1 MNKDLLLID
10 HINYLSDK
18 RSEDQ
23 MRKLKELSLMTDK
36 VFKEMYSY
44 RIAQNRIK
52 KIKLHGKLS
61 KV

>member
-10 HINYLSDK
+10 HMNYLSNK
-18 RSEDQ
+18 RGEDQ
-23 MRKLKELSLMTDK
+23 MRKIKELSLMTDR

-52 KIKLHGKLS
+52 KIKKIWVSKL
-61 KV
+61 

>member
-18 RSEDQ
+18 RGEDQ
-23 MRKLKELSLMTDK
+23 MKKLKELSLMTDK

-52 KIKLHGKLS
+52 KIKKIWVSKL
-61 KV
+61 

>member
-18 RSEDQ
+18 RGEDQ
-23 MRKLKELSLMTDK
+23 MKKLKELSLMTDK

-44 RIAQNRIK
+44 RIAQKRIK
-52 KIKLHGKLS
+52 KIKKIWRSKL
-61 KV
+61 

>member
-52 KIKLHGKLS
+52 KIKKIWVSKL
-61 KV
+61 

>member
-10 HINYLSDK
+10 HMSYLSDK
-18 RSEDQ
+18 RDEDQ
-23 MRKLKELSLMTDK
+23 MKKIKELSLMCDK

-52 KIKLHGKLS
+52 KIKKIWVSKL
-61 KV
+61 